1 MAVGTI
7 VNSENQEDYRIIS
20 TIVGNS
26 YMQTSIAVL
35 VRFFLTWEKEKKTL
49 WKKWH

>member
-20 TIVGNS
+20 NPGGKSFV
-26 YMQTSIAVL
+26 QTSNTML
-35 VRFFLTWEKEKKTL
+35 VRVFLTWEKEKKTS
-49 WKKWH
+49 WKN